1 MERTHLKKTINK
13 AVQIVFPLLL
23 GAAILVWTY
32 HGFDFRQV
40 WEVMDGEMNY
50 WWMAFSLVFG
60 VLGHVFRGWRWNL
73 TLAPLGEYPKLSDS
87 VYAVFISYAANLVLP
102 RVGEVSRCG
111 VLAKYDGVSFS
122 KSLGTVVTERL
133 IDTLCV
139 LSITAFTLLVQS
151 RVFAAFFDRTGTNAH
166 FFTHLFTS
174 TNFYITLVCIAAVG
188 VLAYFLFRNLSVFAR
203 VKGILGDIWAGCVSL
218 RHVHRPVL
226 FVVYT
231 VGIWVCYFLQFYVS
245 MFCFDFSS
253 GLGWMAGLV
262 MFVVGS
268 IAVAVPTPNGAGPWH
283 FAVITMMMMYGVSK
297 EEAGIFALLVHGIQ
311 TFLLI
316 LLGIYGLVAL
326 LLTNKKRIDK
336 PDLSTKK
343 Q

>member
-226 FVVYT
+226 FVVYS

-253 GLGWMAGLV
+253 GLGWMASLV

-326 LLTNKKRIDK
+326 PLTNKKRIDK

>member
-111 VLAKYDGVSFS
+111 VLARYDGVSFS

-203 VKGILGDIWAGCVSL
+203 VKGILGDIWAGCGSL
-218 RHVHRPVL
+218 RHVHRAVL
-226 FVVYT
+226 FVV
-231 VGIWVCYFLQFYVS
+231 
-245 MFCFDFSS
+245 
-253 GLGWMAGLV
+253 
-262 MFVVGS
+262 
-268 IAVAVPTPNGAGPWH
+268 
-283 FAVITMMMMYGVSK
+283 
-297 EEAGIFALLVHGIQ
+297 
-311 TFLLI
+311 
-316 LLGIYGLVAL
+316 
-326 LLTNKKRIDK
+326 
-336 PDLSTKK
+336 
-343 Q
+343 